1 MRNQMMKIA
10 FITRSTLYTVPG
22 GDTEQVLQTARFLR
36 LLGVEVDLRLTTE
49 NIDYSKYDLLHV
61 FNITRP
67 ADLLYHIRKSK
78 KPIVVSTIL
87 VDYTEYDKKHRKG
100 LPGFVLNLFPKNSN
114 EYIKTIGRW
123 LLNKDSLQTKSYIWK
138 GQQSSIR
145 EILRKTS
152 WLLPNSK
159 AEYFEVERLYGIKKN
174 YTVVPNGIDDS
185 LYSPLPGTT
194 KDQRLVLSAARIEG
208 RKNQLNLIR
217 ALIDTNYTLL
227 LTGLPA
233 PNQAKYYSECK
244 KIASSNIIFCGRVP
258 IETLISYYRKAKV
271 HVLPSWHETCGL
283 SSLEAAAMGCNIVVT
298 DRGFTREYFGNDAF
312 YCEPEDP
319 ASIFDAVQRATA
331 IESSQTLQQKILS
344 QYTWQQAAQKT
355 LLAYQNALSACR
367 S

>member
-1 MRNQMMKIA
+1 MKIA
-10 FITRSTLYTVPG
+10 FITRSTLHKVPG

-36 LLGVEVDLRLTTE
+36 QFGIEVDLRLATE

-78 KPIVVSTIL
+78 KPVVVSTIL
-87 VDYTEYDKKHRKG
+87 VDYTEFDKKHRKG

-123 LLNKDSLQTKSYIWK
+123 LLNKDSLQTKSYLWK

-145 EILRKTS
+145 EILQKAI
-152 WLLPNSK
+152 WLLPNSE
-159 AEYFEVERLYGIKKN
+159 AEYIEVERLYGIKKN
-174 YTVVPNGIDDS
+174 YTVVPNGVDNS
-185 LYSPLPGTT
+185 LYSPSPGIE
-194 KDQRLVLSAARIEG
+194 KDKQLVLCAARIEG
-208 RKNQLNLIR
+208 RKNQLNLIK
-217 ALIDTNYTLL
+217 ALNNTNYTVL

-233 PNQAKYYSECK
+233 PNQTKYYAECK
-244 KIASSNIIFCGRVP
+244 KIASPNIIFCGRVP
-258 IETLISYYRKAKV
+258 IETLISYYQKAKV

-298 DRGFTREYFGNDAF
+298 DRGFTHEYFGNDAF
-312 YCEPEDP
+312 YCDPEDP
-319 ASIFDAVQRATA
+319 VSIFDAVQRATTKA
-331 IESSQTLQQKILS
+331 SSQSLQQKILS
-344 QYTWQQAAQKT
+344 QYTWQHAAQKT

-367 S
+367 N